1 MRGAEN
7 LIYDE
12 DIRNLKNSYINVMV
26 SSGLGRSELIFF
38 YNKKERLRIYFQ
50 SLSIIFTYLSL
61 VMIIE

>member
-38 YNKKERLRIYFQ
+38 YNKKRKTKDLFPKSFYYF
-50 SLSIIFTYLSL
+50 YLFKFSNDN
-61 VMIIE
+61 

>member
-26 SSGLGRSELIFF
+26 SSGLGRSELIFCCR
-38 YNKKERLRIYFQ
+38 KKKD
-50 SLSIIFTYLSL
+50 
-61 VMIIE
+61 